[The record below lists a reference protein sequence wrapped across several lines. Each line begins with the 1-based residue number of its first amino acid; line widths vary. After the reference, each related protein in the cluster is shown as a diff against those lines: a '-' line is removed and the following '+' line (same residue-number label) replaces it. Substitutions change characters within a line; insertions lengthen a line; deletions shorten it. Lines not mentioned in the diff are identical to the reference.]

1 MNNLRKYRKLR
12 KMSQIE
18 LAHSVGLKW
27 HSFISNC
34 ETGEKRLPYD
44 LAVKIANVLDCDVFE
59 LMGDDIYRKG
69 VAMNPDKL
77 GVGSNPT
84 SDLPKQEQPT
94 KPKKPLSY
102 KEASELVEK
111 KFGVKLLKEV
121 YNYLVSLWEERK

>member
-12 KMSQIE
+12 GLTQIE
-18 LAHSVGLKW
+18 LASKVGLKYQT
-27 HSFISNC
+27 FISHC
-34 ETGEKRLPYD
+34 ELGQKKLPYD

-77 GVGSNPT
+77 GVGSSPT

-121 YNYLVSLWEERK
+121 YNYLVSLWKERK